1 MQSDTAWA
9 RCPQCKSPDAYT
21 PGEPCLHCRY
31 VETDPQVIEYCRNA
45 QLQIPR
51 SAFLRCPR
59 CKNPDAYTPGEKCL
73 HCGYLERNRILVQ
86 RAKEF
91 RYRIIPL
98 MPSRDL
104 TEMLKFRCSLGQLK
118 KYRPV
123 EGALLEYE
131 YAFALLFSPKIRQVE
146 ALQNFYRVLARLG
159 KALVKLLKNSRL
171 SDHNRAVLTRLEQL
185 NRDQFDALKEEF
197 AKNNWALKKISLVHH
212 YPPHTRKK
220 DYFEKCTLVGDVLSA
235 LNGAASVGFKA
246 ANLLWGVAQSTMDT
260 AGTVTTVGGLIL
272 APFSVAENIARR
284 KRDLRLKR
292 QFQGTAL
299 KAGQTILDLPK
310 NEQEKMIREA
320 MNPRISGADFAKKWG
335 GRIDY
340 NNVRTWNEAAKV
352 HRKGARRRAIRAGA
366 TVVGAGLALAACIF
380 TCGTA
385 AIVLGAGAA
394 TISVLKVG
402 DSAKARVKKMSK
414 SEKRTA
420 AAREI
425 VNSAMTGEINAIN
438 LLGGLDILKD
448 PNHAKYIGFSDI
460 YPKVVE
466 DLKKYLNPA

>member
-1 MQSDTAWA
+1 MFRCPRCKSPDGYFPGEKCLHCGYKEKNRLVINRAVHEMQSDTAWA

-185 NRDQFDALKEEF
+185 NRNQFDALKEEF
-197 AKNNWALKKISLVHH
+197 AKNNWALKKTLPGPSL
-212 YPPHTRKK
+212 P
-220 DYFEKCTLVGDVLSA
+220 
-235 LNGAASVGFKA
+235 AAH
-246 ANLLWGVAQSTMDT
+246 
-260 AGTVTTVGGLIL
+260 
-272 APFSVAENIARR
+272 P
-284 KRDLRLKR
+284 
-292 QFQGTAL
+292 
-299 KAGQTILDLPK
+299 
-310 NEQEKMIREA
+310 
-320 MNPRISGADFAKKWG
+320 
-335 GRIDY
+335 
-340 NNVRTWNEAAKV
+340 
-352 HRKGARRRAIRAGA
+352 
-366 TVVGAGLALAACIF
+366 
-380 TCGTA
+380 
-385 AIVLGAGAA
+385 
-394 TISVLKVG
+394 
-402 DSAKARVKKMSK
+402 
-414 SEKRTA
+414 EKR
-420 AAREI
+420 
-425 VNSAMTGEINAIN
+425 
-438 LLGGLDILKD
+438 LL
-448 PNHAKYIGFSDI
+448 
-460 YPKVVE
+460 
-466 DLKKYLNPA
+466 